1 MYKDHAANRNT
12 HERAGSSCGIIVPI
26 SCIQICHFRL
36 CIQTVDDRVAR
47 VRLTS
52 FCYIKRRNRNLCLFG
67 VVGTKGKDLIDERR
81 QEIPTFIGRSSISI
95 RQQTD
100 PVIGQGRKHIF
111 IERSRFGRDIR
122 TAHPHCSTFR
132 RNELL
137 VCADPHTK
145 NGLILGCSKTDTI
158 PLFLYP
164 CTVDV
169 QVGAIGQQIVSGTQT
184 GVDRFGGIQRLVYT
198 NAFALHKQF
207 REFCFRSI

>member
-12 HERAGSSCGIIVPI
+12 HERTGSSCGIIVPI
-26 SCIQICHFRL
+26 CCIQICHFGL
-36 CIQTVDDRVAR
+36 CIQTVDYRITC
-47 VRLTS
+47 VRLTGG
-52 FCYIKRRNRNLCLFG
+52 CYIIRRNRNLGLFG
-67 VVGTKGKDLIDERR
+67 IVGTKSKNLVDERR
-81 QEIPTFIGRSSISI
+81 QEIPTFRSSVSI

-100 PVIGQGRKHIF
+100 PVIGQSRKHIF

-122 TAHPHCSTFR
+122 TAHPHSSTFR

-184 GVDRFGGIQRLVYT
+184 GVDRFR
-198 NAFALHKQF
+198 
-207 REFCFRSI
+207 